1 MQRAVAV
8 DDARSG
14 EAVLLGV
21 ADVLGNVL
29 GLLRRDVALL
39 EVVRHVV
46 PIARHLNLLLRL
58 QCLRARE
65 HLLVALHRGLNA
77 ELHCEVRLAAS
88 VRAHYQ
94 QLGYSMLKTQPL
106 AHRLGKLLRRPVL
119 MAEQRLTRPPDR
131 RPLVVAPAGI
141 AHQRF
146 GDIPD
151 RRLVA
156 EVVRVTVALFDL
168 PRAQLLQ
175 EVLGL
180 VWLNPPGAGECD
192 DLLRRRRLH
201 HRVSHCS
208 SAPSSGF
215 FGANSAAL

>member
-58 QCLRARE
+58 QCLRAGE

-77 ELHCEVRLAAS
+77 ELHREVRLAAS

-106 AHRLGKLLRRPVL
+106 AHRLGKLFRSPVL
-119 MAEQRLTRPPDR
+119 VSEQRLSYPPDR
-131 RPLVVAPAGI
+131 RPLVAAPAGI
-141 AHQRF
+141 ADERL

-156 EVVRVTVALFDL
+156 EVVWVAAALFDL
-168 PRAQLLQ
+168 TQAQLLQ

-180 VWLNPPGAGECD
+180 VRLNPLGSGECD
-192 DLLRRRRLH
+192 DLLDRRRLH

-208 SAPSSGF
+208 PVPSSGF
-215 FGANSAAL
+215 FGS